1 VAAAIAQ
8 AARHHGADLVV
19 IGSRGLSDWRSLFDH
34 SVSHQ
39 VLASVDCPVL
49 IVRNR
54 AGGHSAGAPRRIMV
68 AIAGGDDI
76 EPAARAA
83 AAVAGMQPCH
93 VAVVHVMQ
101 SIVGIQG
108 FAYLETEDEAQAA
121 VDKPHQLLDERGIVA
136 DRLIIH
142 TGPVARAIA
151 EAATEWN
158 ADLIVTG
165 SSRMGDAGS
174 LLLGSV
180 SHDLLRRTEIPVL
193 IAARAS

>member
-1 VAAAIAQ
+1 
-8 AARHHGADLVV
+8 L
-19 IGSRGLSDWRSLFDH
+19 LSLFDH

-49 IVRNR
+49 IVRNH
-54 AGGHSAGAPRRIMV
+54 AGGRSAGVRRIMV
-68 AIAGGDDI
+68 AIAGGDDV

-83 AAVAGMQPCH
+83 AAVAGMHPCR
-93 VAVVHVMQ
+93 VSVVHVMQ
-101 SIVGIQG
+101 SMVGIEG
-108 FAYLETEDEAQAA
+108 FAYFETEDEAEAA
-121 VDKPHQLLDERGIVA
+121 VDRAHRVLDERGIYA
-136 DRLIIH
+136 DRVIIR

-151 EAATEWN
+151 EAAAEWN

-174 LLLGSV
+174 VLLGSV
-180 SHDLLRRTEIPVL
+180 SHDLLHRTDIPVL